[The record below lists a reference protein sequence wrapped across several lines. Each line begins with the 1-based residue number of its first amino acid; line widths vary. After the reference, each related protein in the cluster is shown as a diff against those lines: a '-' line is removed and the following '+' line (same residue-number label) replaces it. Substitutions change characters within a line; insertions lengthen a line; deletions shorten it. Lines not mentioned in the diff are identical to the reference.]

1 MRQLGMPDTETSF
14 DKDRARAFT
23 SRMLGILNDGA
34 LSLMMSVGHKAGLFD
49 ALDGSPPENSAE
61 IATRAGL
68 EERYVREWLHAM
80 ACGGIVDYDPEH
92 ETFQLPE
99 EHSGLVTRRAGPLN
113 LTVPMQNISL
123 LGEVEDDLVDAF
135 KHGGGIPYDKYPRFQ
150 ALTAESSERRFR
162 TGLVN
167 QVVPLLDMD
176 DALTSGITVADVG
189 CGSGLASYLLAKAFP
204 NSNFVGFDMS
214 EGGISHAS
222 KTAEGQSNV
231 SYEVA
236 DAAALGQDERFDL
249 VTTFDAIHDQA
260 HPKKVLSEIF
270 QMLRPGGTYLCVEP
284 KASSRLEENIPDPMA
299 PYMYT
304 ISAMHCM
311 TVSLAYGGEGLG
323 AAWGHQL
330 ATEYLT
336 EAGFIDIKIEGIRD
350 DRGNNYFISKKP

>member
-1 MRQLGMPDTETSF
+1 MTDTDTSF
-14 DKDRARAFT
+14 DKERARAFT

-49 ALDGSPPENSAE
+49 AMDGAPPESSAD
-61 IATRAGL
+61 IANRAQL

-80 ACGGIVDYDPEH
+80 ACGGIVDYDPEN

-113 LTVPMQNISL
+113 LTVPMQHISL
-123 LGEVEDDLVDAF
+123 LGEVEDDLVHAF
-135 KHGGGIPYDKYPRFQ
+135 KNGGGVPYDKYPRFQ

-162 TGLVN
+162 SGLVN
-167 QVVPLLDMD
+167 QVVPLLEMD
-176 DALTSGITVADVG
+176 DALTSGISVADVG
-189 CGSGLASYLLAKAFP
+189 CGSGLASYLLGREFP
-204 NSNFVGFDMS
+204 NSTFVGFDMS
-214 EGGISHAS
+214 ENGIQHAS
-222 KTAEGQSNV
+222 EVAKDLTNV

-236 DAAALGQDERFDL
+236 DAAALNQNERFDL

-270 QMLRPGGTYLCVEP
+270 NMLRPGGTYLCVEP

-336 EAGFIDIKIEGIRD
+336 EAGFTDIRIEGIRD
-350 DRGNNYFISKKP
+350 DRGNNYFISTKP